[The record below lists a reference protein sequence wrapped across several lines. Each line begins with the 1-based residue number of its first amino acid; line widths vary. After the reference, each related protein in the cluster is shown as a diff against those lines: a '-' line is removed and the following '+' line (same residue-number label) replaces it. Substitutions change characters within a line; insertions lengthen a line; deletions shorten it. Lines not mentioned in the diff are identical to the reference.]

1 MDNILNRKKQNLKEK
16 GIVLPTVVISMV
28 IISLFS
34 VLILSFVLSTTLS
47 KNMLSKNSNLK
58 LNYEQIYFDFKQ
70 GNDIQFTSSNVYT
83 YSAFDLETNLVK
95 NENVK
100 AIIVKNSNTILMFAV
115 FEESFDKKTDII
127 YQTSNIAITLS
138 DDNTFEF
145 YNYHFKC
152 DQSLT

>member
-152 DQSLT
+152 DQILT